1 MYLTNEKTKHSSW
14 VGSYKTRKWN
24 DVTSI
29 IYFEKVYGGK
39 SLLKKIKLEA
49 KNTGLHFNSSMIQE
63 NETHSWLAS
72 GWSVV
77 EKLNVLSVSLRNL
90 KLSNTISQNFENF
103 TTNNI
108 NELVSLDKSI
118 FDPYWQ
124 NSEAAFIETLDS
136 CNQNYLFKQYDEDL
150 LVGYAILGVT
160 RNFSFLQR
168 FGISLGYQNKGH
180 GSELL
185 KNVLN
190 FAKGNK
196 YINIRL
202 NTQENNKAAKSLYVK
217 HGFELTK
224 TNFTILNAS

>member
-1 MYLTNEKTKHSSW
+1 M
-14 VGSYKTRKWN
+14 
-24 DVTSI
+24 
-29 IYFEKVYGGK
+29 
-39 SLLKKIKLEA
+39 
-49 KNTGLHFNSSMIQE
+49 
-63 NETHSWLAS
+63 
-72 GWSVV
+72 
-77 EKLNVLSVSLRNL
+77 
-90 KLSNTISQNFENF
+90 
-103 TTNNI
+103 
-108 NELVSLDKSI
+108 
-118 FDPYWQ
+118 
-124 NSEAAFIETLDS
+124 
-136 CNQNYLFKQYDEDL
+136 FKQYDEDL

-190 FAKGNK
+190 FAKYNK
-196 YINIRL
+196 FTNIRL

>member
-1 MYLTNEKTKHSSW
+1 MKERIALYLFLEEFMENSRTILRTKF
-14 VGSYKTRKWN
+14 
-24 DVTSI
+24 D
-29 IYFEKVYGGK
+29 
-39 SLLKKIKLEA
+39 
-49 KNTGLHFNSSMIQE
+49 
-63 NETHSWLAS
+63 
-72 GWSVV
+72 
-77 EKLNVLSVSLRNL
+77 
-90 KLSNTISQNFENF
+90 ENF
-103 TTNNI
+103 TKNNI
-108 NELVSLDKSI
+108 NELESLDKSI

-196 YINIRL
+196 YINSKDILVLRELEDCLL
-202 NTQENNKAAKSLYVK
+202 NQMEM
-217 HGFELTK
+217 F
-224 TNFTILNAS
+224 

>member
-1 MYLTNEKTKHSSW
+1 
-14 VGSYKTRKWN
+14 
-24 DVTSI
+24 
-29 IYFEKVYGGK
+29 
-39 SLLKKIKLEA
+39 
-49 KNTGLHFNSSMIQE
+49 MIQE

-77 EKLNVLSVSLRNL
+77 ERLNVLSVNLRNL
-90 KLSNTISQNFENF
+90 ELSNTMSQNFENF
-103 TTNNI
+103 TKNNI

-185 KNVLN
+185 KYVLN
-190 FAKGNK
+190 FAKDNK
-196 YINIRL
+196 FTNIKSVYDTIHEDTLYRRAGRSGVGLAMAYACAGKRL
-202 NTQENNKAAKSLYVK
+202 YK
-217 HGFELTK
+217 GDCGCGR
-224 TNFTILNAS
+224 